1 MGKTKRLILN
11 QKQIDYLTDM
21 VCAGY
26 ESENHTARANA
37 DIVAILD
44 FLIATETEEVNE
56 EDK

>member
-26 ESENHTARANA
+26 ENDNHTARTNA

-44 FLIATETEEVNE
+44 FLMATETEEISE